1 MSRVLITGGTGFIGK
16 NLVSRLVAESQH
28 DICLLVREPYGM
40 GTPLPPP
47 LNKLREKIN
56 LFFADLRTVSLVNR
70 AVRDAQPDIVI
81 HLAAVG
87 STDPF
92 LPPHKA
98 VRHNVDGM
106 INLVEAC
113 FEKNYT
119 TKKMIVARTPG
130 ELTKMNPYAASKLAG
145 WHFCEMYARTRG
157 YPIFGGMIFQAF
169 GPWQPQRAIIPAAMS
184 AALKHEDFPMTAGT
198 QQRDWIHVDDV
209 VSGFQA
215 IQATAED
222 TKLQPGDT
230 VELGTGKCHSV
241 AKMVETIYEISESQ
255 GKPLIGALPSRPGE
269 APKQIANVEQSKALI
284 GWRPNLSIEAG
295 LRQMQATLET
305 ETA

>member
-16 NLVSRLVAESQH
+16 NLVNRLLAEGQH
-28 DICLLVREPYGM
+28 EVCLLVREPYGM

-47 LNKLREKIN
+47 LNTLREQVD
-56 LFFADLRTVSLVNR
+56 LVFADLRTASLVKR
-70 AVRDAQPDIVI
+70 ALKDAAPDVVI

-113 FEKNYT
+113 FEKSYT
-119 TKKMIVARTPG
+119 TKKLIVARTPG

-145 WHFCEMYARTRG
+145 WHFCEMYARTRQ
-157 YPIFGGMIFQAF
+157 YPIFGGMIFQAY
-169 GPWQPQRAIIPAAMS
+169 GPWQPNRAIVPAAML
-184 AALKHEDFPMTAGT
+184 AALKHEDFPMTSGT
-198 QQRDWIHVDDV
+198 QKRDWIHVEDV
-209 VSGFQA
+209 VAGFQA
-215 IQATAED
+215 IHESDQLT
-222 TKLQPGDT
+222 PGDT
-230 VELGTGKCHSV
+230 VELGSGTCHSV
-241 AKMVETIYEISESQ
+241 ANMVEKIFELTQSK

-269 APKQIANVEQSKALI
+269 APVQMADIARSKQLV
-284 GWRPNLSIEAG
+284 GWEPTLSLQDG
-295 LRQMQATLET
+295 LDQMQKAFKITG
-305 ETA
+305 

>member
-16 NLVSRLVAESQH
+16 NLVNRLVADGQH

-40 GTPLPPP
+40 GTPLPTP
-47 LNKLREKIN
+47 LNNLREKID
-56 LFFADLRTVSLVNR
+56 LFFADLRTANLVNR
-70 AVRDAQPDIVI
+70 AVRDAAPDIVV

-92 LPPHKA
+92 LSPHKA

-145 WHFCEMYARTRG
+145 WHFCEMYARTRSF
-157 YPIFGGMIFQAF
+157 PIFGGMIFQAF
-169 GPWQPQRAIIPAAMS
+169 GPWQPKRAIIPAAMS

-198 QQRDWIHVDDV
+198 QKRDWIHVDDV
-209 VSGFQA
+209 VSGFEA
-215 IQATAED
+215 AMDAN
-222 TKLQPGDT
+222 KLAPGDT
-230 VELGTGKCHSV
+230 IELGTGNCYSV
-241 AKMVETIYEISESQ
+241 AKMVETIYDISESG

-269 APKQIANVEQSKALI
+269 APLQVANVDESEALT
-284 GWRPNLSIEAG
+284 GWRPKLSLEDG
-295 LRQMQATLET
+295 LRQMQMTLEA
-305 ETA
+305 ELA

>member
-16 NLVSRLVAESQH
+16 NLVNRLIGENQH
-28 DICLLVREPYGM
+28 EICLLVREPYGM
-40 GTPLPPP
+40 GTPLPAP
-47 LNKLREKIN
+47 LNALREKLD
-56 LFFADLRTVSLVNR
+56 LFFADLRTASLVNR
-70 AVRDAQPDIVI
+70 AIREAKPEIVI

-106 INLVEAC
+106 INLAEAC
-113 FEKNYT
+113 FEKSFT

-145 WHFCEMYARTRG
+145 WHFCEMYARTRQ
-157 YPIFGGMIFQAF
+157 YPIFGAMIFQAY
-169 GPWQPQRAIIPAAMS
+169 GSWQPQRAIVPAAMS

-198 QQRDWIHVDDV
+198 QKRDWIHVDDV

-215 IQATAED
+215 IMGE
-222 TKLQPGDT
+222 TKMRPGDT
-230 VELGTGKCHSV
+230 AELGTGECHSV
-241 AKMVETIYEISESQ
+241 ASMVQMIFKISQSE
-255 GKPLIGALPSRPGE
+255 GKPLIGAIPSRPGE
-269 APKQIANVEQSKALI
+269 APEQVADAKKSKELI
-284 GWRPNLSIEAG
+284 GWQPKFSLKDG
-295 LRQMQATLET
+295 LHQMQASLE
-305 ETA
+305 AV